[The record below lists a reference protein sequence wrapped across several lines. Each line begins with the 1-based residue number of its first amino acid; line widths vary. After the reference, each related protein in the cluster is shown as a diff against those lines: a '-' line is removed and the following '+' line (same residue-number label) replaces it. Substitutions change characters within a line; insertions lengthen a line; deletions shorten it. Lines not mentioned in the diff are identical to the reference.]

1 MSQLAVFW
9 LTLVKLGGPCQLPEI
24 RDSDVLVW
32 LLNTWAEQEAV
43 SGGLVEQ
50 GFSMDYV
57 WKRGSSNTVQFI
69 SGKDSIKEVQ
79 KLSLLTI
86 CPITESEY

>member
-9 LTLVKLGGPCQLPEI
+9 LTVVNLGGPSQLPEI

-57 WKRGSSNTVQFI
+57 WKRGSLNIVQFI
-69 SGKDSIKEVQ
+69 REIDSIKKVRRP
-79 KLSLLTI
+79 SFLTI
-86 CPITESEY
+86 SPITESEY